1 MFFNSAKEA
10 RIRASIDNVALEK
23 IGMRHVVTPCNKYIA
38 NGDYFGRDY
47 IKGFT
52 LVLTKINLQNAS

>member
-10 RIRASIDNVALEK
+10 RIRASIDNVALKK
-23 IGMRHVVTPCNKYIA
+23 IGFCHVVTPCKKHLA
-38 NGDYFGRDY
+38 AGDYFGRDY

-52 LVLTKINLQNAS
+52 LVLTKINP

>member
-10 RIRASIDNVALEK
+10 RIQASIDNVALEK
-23 IGMRHVVTPCNKYIA
+23 IGMRHVVTPCKKYIA
-38 NGDYFGRDY
+38 PGAYFGRDY

-52 LVLTKINLQNAS
+52 LVLTKINL

>member
-38 NGDYFGRDY
+38 TGDY

-52 LVLTKINLQNAS
+52 LVLTKINL